1 MAHVLVCMQ
10 LTTWGNSIDTSLPT
24 VISAM
29 TRLMASRWT
38 LSLGE
43 HSSSLISRSSPFFVD
58 DEKNLES
65 LPFFPF
71 LARLLIARILR
82 SPYAVSVRRE
92 GGACLGSHSR
102 TFPSPPHTRTHTRCW
117 NTTFAC
123 YLIPIGLNMK
133 ISLPPVS
140 SSHTTPLHTYVYNVR
155 YALGF

>member
-71 LARLLIARILR
+71 LARLLIARILICGRMR
-82 SPYAVSVRRE
+82 SPCAGR
-92 GGACLGSHSR
+92 GGHASDLTPAR
-102 TFPSPPHTRTHTRCW
+102 FRLLRTHARLQRTTMPHSAPRTR
-117 NTTFAC
+117 
-123 YLIPIGLNMK
+123 
-133 ISLPPVS
+133 
-140 SSHTTPLHTYVYNVR
+140 
-155 YALGF
+155 

>member
-65 LPFFPF
+65 FPFFPF
-71 LARLLIARILR
+71 LARLLMVSRGGVRGRAR
-82 SPYAVSVRRE
+82 SPGPSGF
-92 GGACLGSHSR
+92 GGPAR
-102 TFPSPPHTRTHTRCW
+102 TPGRSPRIRAHTKRKQR
-117 NTTFAC
+117 
-123 YLIPIGLNMK
+123 PIE
-133 ISLPPVS
+133 
-140 SSHTTPLHTYVYNVR
+140 
-155 YALGF
+155 